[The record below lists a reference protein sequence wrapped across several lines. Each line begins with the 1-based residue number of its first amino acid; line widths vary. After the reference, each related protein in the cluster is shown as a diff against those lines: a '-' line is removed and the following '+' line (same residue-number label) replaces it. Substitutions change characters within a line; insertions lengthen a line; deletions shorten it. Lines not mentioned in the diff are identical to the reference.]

1 MTAVLRVEG
10 LLKRFGSFTAVDAI
24 GFEVEQGMFL
34 TLLGPSGCGKT
45 TTLRMVGG
53 FEQPNAGRILLDGR
67 DIVGLP
73 PYERDVNTVFQ
84 SYALFPHMTVFE
96 NVAFGLEAKRLPRA
110 LVRARVAEAL
120 DMVRLGHFRDRS
132 VRGLSGGEQQRVA
145 LARAFALRPTV
156 LLLDEPLGALDLKLR
171 REMQLE
177 LKSLQRTLG
186 IAFVYVTHDQEE
198 ALSMSD
204 RIIVMN
210 RGRIEQEGAPE
221 EIYACPAS
229 AFTAN
234 FLGDANV
241 LQGTVIGIEND
252 RVRVRF
258 SGCEGMVMSS
268 GAAPAAGTSILVAVR
283 TESVRLGTAAAAADC
298 RFAARVTAI
307 AFYGAFREYT
317 LELKGGEA
325 LRARLV
331 AESGP
336 RVSVGEIVPV
346 GWRAENAVMVS
357 T

>member
-1 MTAVLRVEG
+1 VTSVLRVDG
-10 LLKRFGSFTAVDAI
+10 LLKRFGDFTAVDGI
-24 GFEVEQGMFL
+24 GFDVEQGTFL

-45 TTLRMVGG
+45 TTLRMIGG
-53 FEQPNAGRILLDGR
+53 FEQPNAGQILLDGR
-67 DIVGLP
+67 DIVHLP

-84 SYALFPHMTVFE
+84 NYALFPHMTVFE
-96 NVAFGLEAKRLPRA
+96 NVAFGLEAKHLPRPQI
-110 LVRARVAEAL
+110 RSRVAEVL

-145 LARAFALRPTV
+145 LARAFALRPAV

-177 LKSLQRTLG
+177 LKSLQRALG
-186 IAFVYVTHDQEE
+186 IAFIYVTHDQEE

-204 RIIVMN
+204 RIIVIN

-221 EIYACPAS
+221 EIYARPGS

-241 LQGTVIGIEND
+241 LQGTVVGLDAKRLRI
-252 RVRVRF
+252 RF
-258 SGCEGMVMSS
+258 AYGEGLV
-268 GAAPAAGTSILVAVR
+268 AAGDAQPAAGTPVLIAVR
-283 TESVRLGTAAAAADC
+283 TESVLLGPAATGVEC
-298 RFAARVTAI
+298 RFAARVAAV
-307 AFYGAFREYT
+307 AFYGAFREYA
-317 LELKGGEA
+317 LELEGGMA

-331 AESGP
+331 AQGAP
-336 RVSVGEIVPV
+336 RVGVGETVPV

-357 T
+357 A